1 MLIELKSINF
11 KYICKAID
19 YIYCYNQ
26 KIILKKRRMKNK
38 SRNFLFAVF
47 AIMLSGWAQN
57 SVAQNANAEEIYPG
71 IEFKMNKVQEPKIP
85 NNSVNIKDFGAVNG
99 GYVLNTK
106 AFADAI
112 DAVSKKGGGKVI
124 IPAGIWLTGPIILK
138 SNLELH
144 AERGAL
150 IKFSPDKSLYPLVET
165 SFEGLNTW
173 RCISPIY
180 GKNLENVAF
189 TGSGVWDG
197 SGEVW
202 RQVKKAKLTESQWK
216 KFVASGGVVNESKT
230 SWYPSEVFM
239 NASEGADQNVRLDLK
254 TKEDFEKI
262 HDFLRPVLV
271 SIQNSKRVLFDGP
284 VFQNSPAWNIH
295 PLMIEDLIVRNVT
308 VRNPWFSQNGD
319 GLDVESCKN
328 VLVENSSFDV
338 GDDAICIKSG
348 KDKDGRDRKKP
359 CENIIIRNNIVYHGH
374 GGVTV
379 GSEMSSGVKN
389 MHVSNCSFM
398 GTDVGLRFKSNR
410 GRGGV
415 VENIFISDI
424 YMTDIPSQAISFDLY
439 YGGKSIA
446 ETLEEGGAK
455 IANKALPVDEKTP
468 QFKNI
473 SMNNITIAGAQQ
485 AVFLQGL
492 PEMNLENISISNL
505 IAKADKGVTII
516 DGNGIKIS
524 DAKFDIKDSNVFT
537 IYNVKNSSL
546 KNVEINSTSPKAV
559 TINGEGCQNIDLTS
573 SSNLSKKI
581 FIGETVPKK
590 AVKL

>member
-1 MLIELKSINF
+1 
-11 KYICKAID
+11 
-19 YIYCYNQ
+19 
-26 KIILKKRRMKNK
+26 MKNK
-38 SRNFLFAVF
+38 SRNLLFVAFAV
-47 AIMLSGWAQN
+47 MLSSWTQN
-57 SVAQNANAEEIYPG
+57 SVAQNSNSNATYEG
-71 IEFKMNKVQEPKIP
+71 IEFKMAIVKEPIIP

-99 GYVLNTK
+99 GEVLNTA
-106 AFADAI
+106 AFAKAI
-112 DAVSKKGGGKVI
+112 EAVSNKGGGKVI

-144 AERGAL
+144 AEAGAL

-173 RCISPIY
+173 RCISPLY

-189 TGSGVWDG
+189 TGKGVWDG

-202 RQVKKAKLTESQWK
+202 RQVKKNKLTENQWK
-216 KFVASGGVVNESKT
+216 KFVASGGVLNESKT

-239 NASEGADQNVRLDLK
+239 NASKGADQNVRLDLK
-254 TKEDFEKI
+254 TKEDFEAI

-295 PLMIEDLIVRNVT
+295 PLMIEDLIVRNVS

-348 KDKDGRDRKKP
+348 KDKDGRDRAVP

-389 MHVSNCSFM
+389 MHVSNCTFM

-424 YMTDIPSQAISFDLY
+424 FMTDIPSQAISFNLY

-446 ETLEEGGAK
+446 ETLEEGGTAVE
-455 IANKALPVDEKTP
+455 NKMIPVDEKTP

-473 SMNNITIAGAQQ
+473 SMKNITIAGANQ

-492 PEMNLENISISNL
+492 PEMNLENIEISNL
-505 IAKADKGVTII
+505 KAKADKGFTIV
-516 DGNGIKIS
+516 DANGIKITN
-524 DAKFDIKDSNVFT
+524 ANLDIKDSAIFDVF
-537 IYNVKNSSL
+537 NVKNMSL
-546 KNVEINSTSPKAV
+546 KNIEFNSTSAKAV
-559 TINGEGCQNIDLTS
+559 NINGALSDKIELFS
-573 SSNLSKKI
+573 SSNTDFSKKT
-581 FIGETVPKK
+581 FIGKSVRKG
-590 AVKL
+590 AVKIIK

>member
-1 MLIELKSINF
+1 
-11 KYICKAID
+11 
-19 YIYCYNQ
+19 
-26 KIILKKRRMKNK
+26 MKNK
-38 SRNFLFAVF
+38 SRNFLFAAFVV
-47 AIMLSGWAQN
+47 MLSSWSQN
-57 SVAQNANAEEIYPG
+57 SVAQNSNSNANYEG
-71 IEFKMNKVQEPKIP
+71 IEFKMAIVKEPVIP
-85 NNSVNIKDFGAVNG
+85 NNSVNIKDFGAISG
-99 GYVLNTK
+99 GDVLNTE
-106 AFADAI
+106 AFAKAI

-124 IPAGIWLTGPIILK
+124 IPPGIWLTGPIILK

-144 AERGAL
+144 AQTGAL
-150 IKFSPDKSLYPLVET
+150 IKFSPDKSLYPLIET

-173 RCISPIY
+173 RCISPLY

-189 TGSGVWDG
+189 TGKGVWDG

-202 RQVKKAKLTESQWK
+202 RQVKKSKLTESQWK
-216 KFVASGGVVNESKT
+216 KVIASGGVLNESKT

-239 NASEGADQNVRLDLK
+239 KASVGADQNVRLDLK

-295 PLMIEDLIVRNVT
+295 PLMIEDLIVRNVS

-348 KDKDGRDRKKP
+348 KDQDGRDRAVP

-389 MHVSNCSFM
+389 MHVSNCTFM

-424 YMTDIPSQAISFDLY
+424 FMTDIPSQAISFNLY

-446 ETLEEGGAK
+446 ETLEEGGTPVV
-455 IANKALPVDEKTP
+455 NKSVPVDEKTP

-473 SMNNITIAGAQQ
+473 SMKNITIAGANQ

-492 PEMNLENISISNL
+492 PEMNLENIEITNL
-505 IAKADKGVTII
+505 KAKADKGFTIV
-516 DGNGIKIS
+516 DANGIKIS
-524 DAKFDIKDSNVFT
+524 NATLDIKDSAIFDVF
-537 IYNVKNSSL
+537 NVKNMSL
-546 KNVEINSTSPKAV
+546 KNVDFNSTSPKAIS
-559 TINGEGCQNIDLTS
+559 INGEASAKIELS
-573 SSNLSKKI
+573 SSANTNLSKKT
-581 FIGETVPKK
+581 FIGKSVPKG
-590 AVKL
+590 AVKF

>member
-1 MLIELKSINF
+1 MRK
-11 KYICKAID
+11 
-19 YIYCYNQ
+19 
-26 KIILKKRRMKNK
+26 K
-38 SRNFLFAVF
+38 SRNLIFAAFV
-47 AIMLSGWAQN
+47 IMLSGFSQN
-57 SVAQNANAEEIYPG
+57 SVAQNANYEG
-71 IEFKMNKVQEPKIP
+71 IEFKMAIVKEPVIP
-85 NNSVNIKDFGAVNG
+85 NNSVNIKDFGAVSG
-99 GYVLNTK
+99 GDVLNSE
-106 AFADAI
+106 AFAKAI

-124 IPAGIWLTGPIILK
+124 IPPGIWLTGPIILK

-144 AERGAL
+144 AQAGAL

-173 RCISPIY
+173 RCISPLY

-189 TGSGVWDG
+189 TGKGVWDG

-202 RQVKKAKLTESQWK
+202 RQVKKSKMTESQWK
-216 KFVASGGVVNESKT
+216 KVIASGGVLNASKT

-295 PLMIEDLIVRNVT
+295 PLMIEDLIVRNVS

-348 KDKDGRDRKKP
+348 KDKDGRDRAVP

-389 MHVSNCSFM
+389 MHVSNCTFM

-424 YMTDIPSQAISFDLY
+424 FMTNIPSQAISFNLY

-446 ETLEEGGAK
+446 ETLEEGGTPVV
-455 IANKALPVDEKTP
+455 NKSVPVDEKTP

-473 SMNNITIAGAQQ
+473 SMKNITIAGANQ

-492 PEMNLENISISNL
+492 PEMNLENIEITNL
-505 IAKADKGVTII
+505 KVKADKGFTIV
-516 DGNGIKIS
+516 DANGIKITNA
-524 DAKFDIKDSNVFT
+524 DLDIKDTAIFDV
-537 IYNVKNSSL
+537 YNVKNMSV
-546 KNVEINSTSPKAV
+546 KNVDFNSTSPKAV
-559 TINGEGCQNIDLTS
+559 TINGEGSAKIELIS
-573 SSNLSKKI
+573 SANTNLSQKT
-581 FIGETVPKK
+581 FIGKTVPKG
-590 AVKL
+590 AVKF

>member
-1 MLIELKSINF
+1 MKTNPTQLFRILLAVLAMGFSGNVAAQKS
-11 KYICKAID
+11 
-19 YIYCYNQ
+19 
-26 KIILKKRRMKNK
+26 K
-38 SRNFLFAVF
+38 S
-47 AIMLSGWAQN
+47 SDTYQN
-57 SVAQNANAEEIYPG
+57 
-71 IEFKMNKVQEPKIP
+71 IEFKMAKVKEPKIP
-85 NNSVNIKDFGAVNG
+85 KNTVNLKDFGAVNG

-106 AFADAI
+106 AFEDAI
-112 DAVSKKGGGKVI
+112 NALSKKGGGKVI
-124 IPAGIWLTGPIILK
+124 IPPGIWLTGPIILK
-138 SNLELH
+138 SRIELH
-144 AERGAL
+144 AETGAL
-150 IKFSPDKSLYPLVET
+150 IKFSPDKSLYPIIET

-173 RCISPIY
+173 RCISPLY
-180 GKNLENVAF
+180 GKNLEDVAF
-189 TGSGVWDG
+189 TGKGVWDG

-202 RQVKKAKLTESQWK
+202 RQVKRSKLTESQWK

-230 SWYPSEVFM
+230 SWYPSETFM
-239 NASEGADQNVRLDLK
+239 KASVGADQNVRLDLK
-254 TKEDFEKI
+254 TKEEFEAI

-271 SIQNSKRVLFDGP
+271 SIQNSKRVMFDGP

-295 PLMIEDLIVRNVT
+295 PLMIEDLIVRNVS

-328 VLVENSSFDV
+328 VIVENSSFDV

-348 KDKDGRDRKKP
+348 KDKDGRDRGVP

-379 GSEMSSGVKN
+379 GSEMSGGVKN
-389 MHVSNCSFM
+389 MHVSNCTFM

-424 YMTDIPSQAISFDLY
+424 FMTDIPSQAISFNLY

-446 ETLEEGGAK
+446 ETLEEGGDKIVNAK
-455 IANKALPVDEKTP
+455 MPVDEKTP

-473 SMNNITIAGAQQ
+473 SIKNVTIKGAQQ

-492 PEMNLENISISNL
+492 PEMNLENIEISNL
-505 IAKADKGVTII
+505 IAKAEKGFTIV
-516 DGNGIKIS
+516 DANGIKIHN
-524 DAKFDIKDSNVFT
+524 AKLDIEKPNVID
-537 IYNVKNSSL
+537 IYNGKNMSF
-546 KNVEINSTSPKAV
+546 KDIEFNSTSAKAI
-559 TINGEGCQNIDLTS
+559 TINGEATENVEFVASPNSDF
-573 SSNLSKKI
+573 SKKTT
-581 FIGETVPKK
+581 IGGTVPKS